1 MNIEIGRIRAVGLLS
16 GGLDSTLAAKIML
29 EQGIEVYAIN
39 FTSPFCTCTPK
50 SAGCAAAI
58 TAVRELGGIP
68 LRRVALKDEYLEI
81 VKNPRFGYGSGM
93 NPCIDCRIEKIKRAG
108 EYMKEIGAAFI
119 FTGEVLGQRPMS
131 QHRQALRLI
140 DEASGLGG
148 YILRPLSAQYLEPT
162 IPEQEGI
169 VDRQR
174 LFAIRG
180 RSRKSQMELAREKGI
195 VDYPCPA
202 GGCLL
207 TDKNF
212 ADRMRDYFKY
222 TEKPSI
228 KDIPLLKVGRH
239 FRLESGDKFIVAR
252 NQAECRTLRNLH
264 RDEDHML
271 VPQDFPGPVVILQ
284 GHDIEAA
291 ARKLLHYTKR
301 LPERK
306 VHIACFHRGRKDLFT
321 VRSGGFSGELL
332 EDQGLGRQAGIK
344 S

>member
-1 MNIEIGRIRAVGLLS
+1 MNTGKGKIRAVGLLS

-68 LRRVALKDEYLEI
+68 LRRVALKEEYLQI
-81 VKNPRFGYGSGM
+81 VRNPRFGYGSGM

-108 EYMKEIGAAFI
+108 EYMRQIGATFV

-140 DEASGLGG
+140 DEASGLKG

-162 IPEQEGI
+162 LPEREGI
-169 VDRQR
+169 VDRER
-174 LFAIRG
+174 LLAIRG

-212 ADRMRDYFKY
+212 ADRLRDYFKY
-222 TEKPSI
+222 AETPSI

-239 FRLESGDKFIVAR
+239 FRLESGDKIIVAK
-252 NQAECRTLRNLH
+252 NQTECRALRNLY
-264 RDEDHML
+264 RGEDHML

-291 ARKLLHYTKR
+291 VKKLLDYTKR
-301 LPERK
+301 LPGRDL
-306 VHIACFHRGRKDLFT
+306 HIACSHMGRKDLIT
-321 VRSGGFSGELL
+321 LRGGRFSVELL
-332 EDQGLGRQAGIK
+332 EDQGLGRQAGLK